1 MIFCTHLVD
10 SLLPLERLL
19 GSRRFTEFLTDKPA
33 KKSRIPC
40 PNFGES
46 RFPGSSQIPNPV
58 KIFCV
63 FPNPTP
69 YFGQIPD
76 PENTHPDPV
85 RKEREFGRNVA
96 RLNTPGNHHG
106 KVKMVLLPLDYKQSP
121 IPSGKSQAKEH
132 AIKRED
138 HLSCGNVTHL
148 MSASVV
154 SQRETACSLT
164 SPSFFPSHP

>member
-19 GSRRFTEFLTDKPA
+19 GSRRFPEFLTDKQKNLASRAQILANPA
-33 KKSRIPC
+33 SRAAVKSRIP
-40 PNFGES
+40 S
-46 RFPGSSQIPNPV
+46 RYFAFSRIPHRILA
-58 KIFCV
+58 KSR
-63 FPNPTP
+63 
-69 YFGQIPD
+69 IPRI
-76 PENTHPDPV
+76 PFQTLYEKNENLGGMWD
-85 RKEREFGRNVA
+85 

-106 KVKMVLLPLDYKQSP
+106 KVKMVLLPPDYKQSLF
-121 IPSGKSQAKEH
+121 SLGDSQAKEH
-132 AIKRED
+132 ASKRED
-138 HLSCGNVTHL
+138 HLSRGNVTRL